1 MSVVTST
8 DEIEDSIQ
16 KRIPWLKLPES
27 QRVALGNSQKE
38 YDKRILD
45 FSIRNQIRYKGN
57 LVKQV
62 KRNEEEY
69 YESLLNYSR
78 KKLMLFPY
86 HLSDVV
92 VKGLR
97 VTPFTYYINM
107 LADIMEAEKSYDS
120 LPNFTAADGVRLLGI
135 GRNQYIDLMNQSRSS
150 RRLFRRNKNVR
161 ELLPIHPVNFHI
173 EPWFLICD
181 GCIVENDIRVLTPIE
196 KEVID
201 KLLDTG
207 PIICGTVDKDL
218 VRSLYNK
225 GLVYFEVPITNVDYV
240 YVPTLD
246 GFVMNRVQ
254 GDFLETLLYKIFVT
268 LDGQMTAKDIAE
280 VLDTDDELVRN
291 AISVFC
297 RLGFA
302 KKRQTGVEAMPL
314 HATWYGTSPDNSI
327 NPSPNISSLKDHHHS
342 SHAAATS
349 NTVDL
354 SSSLVSGD
362 KTEFDE
368 DEDLV
373 SALDSILSESPSES
387 SNIIASALA
396 TPTPSVSD
404 TGSKRIAFIF
414 DSSLTAFLMMGNL
427 STSLKS
433 HAVTLFEV
441 GKLGDE
447 AVDNFV
453 EELHNVKF
461 FAEGEAQ
468 RYSEHALT
476 LLHTIEGLRTS
487 NELDLIRGE
496 SLLNLDKSARQRVIQ
511 KSYRAIFSMAPI
523 NPEAC
528 SLPPISSVAFFG
540 TPCVE
545 VGSPWFRLFLY
556 ELVGNGLPSVYI
568 PMGTRVRRIPPL
580 LWTSPKV
587 VLSSGSHEPLILP
600 TGNALLTLNETLLNA
615 AVLLQGY
622 PDSNDDAE
630 VINVPFSFKDDF
642 DEKNEAAIGNDERA
656 FVNHP
661 SVQKLRKLL
670 SLDLLCGYIV
680 LVKYSPKIFHPKPF
694 YPTPKIPDDDE
705 TDSDSDDFED
715 IKDSSTAAD
724 TTLTE
729 SNKDQQERGETP
741 RSSAQSPDSLFA
753 IPTTASWS
761 NSITKDPR
769 KIVSKKFRLD
779 DGESFEDYR
788 LFDCLFGAPLFDEHL
803 NKQICI
809 KIIAADLLAPEK

>member
-1 MSVVTST
+1 
-8 DEIEDSIQ
+8 
-16 KRIPWLKLPES
+16 
-27 QRVALGNSQKE
+27 
-38 YDKRILD
+38 
-45 FSIRNQIRYKGN
+45 
-57 LVKQV
+57 
-62 KRNEEEY
+62 
-69 YESLLNYSR
+69 
-78 KKLMLFPY
+78 
-86 HLSDVV
+86 
-92 VKGLR
+92 
-97 VTPFTYYINM
+97 
-107 LADIMEAEKSYDS
+107 
-120 LPNFTAADGVRLLGI
+120 
-135 GRNQYIDLMNQSRSS
+135 
-150 RRLFRRNKNVR
+150 
-161 ELLPIHPVNFHI
+161 
-173 EPWFLICD
+173 
-181 GCIVENDIRVLTPIE
+181 
-196 KEVID
+196 
-201 KLLDTG
+201 
-207 PIICGTVDKDL
+207 
-218 VRSLYNK
+218 LYNK

-268 LDGQMTAKDIAE
+268 LDGQMTPKDIAE

-302 KKRQTGVEAMPL
+302 KKRQTGVESMPL
-314 HATWYGTSPDNSI
+314 HASWYGTSPDNSI
-327 NPSPNISSLKDHHHS
+327 NPSPNISSAKDHHNP
-342 SHAAATS
+342 SHVNS

-368 DEDLV
+368 DDDLV
-373 SALDSILSESPSES
+373 TALDSILSESPSES
-387 SNIIASALA
+387 SNNFSGSALA

-404 TGSKRIAFIF
+404 TGSKRIAFLF

-496 SLLNLDKSARQRVIQ
+496 SLLNLDKNARQRVIQ

-545 VGSPWFRLFLY
+545 VGSPWFRLWLY
-556 ELVGNGLPSVYI
+556 ELVGSGLPSVYI
-568 PMGTRVRRIPPL
+568 PMGTRVRRLPPL

-587 VLSSGSHEPLILP
+587 VLSTGSHEPLILP
-600 TGNALLTLNETLLNA
+600 TGNALLTLNETLLNG
-615 AVLLQGY
+615 AVLIQGY
-622 PDSNDDAE
+622 PDSIIDDAE
-630 VINVPFSFKDDF
+630 VVNVPFSFKDDF
-642 DEKNEAAIGNDERA
+642 DEKNDSALGKDERA

-661 SVQKLRKLL
+661 SVKKLRKLL

-680 LVKYSPKIFHPKPF
+680 LVKYSPKMFYPKSF
-694 YPTPKIPDDDE
+694 YPTLKLSNDE
-705 TDSDSDDFED
+705 SDSDSDGDDFED
-715 IKDSSTAAD
+715 VKETTNESIISIKEQERIESPRSTA
-724 TTLTE
+724 
-729 SNKDQQERGETP
+729 
-741 RSSAQSPDSLFA
+741 AQSPDSLFA

-788 LFDCLFGAPLFDEHL
+788 LFDCLYGAPLFDEHL

-809 KIIAADLLAPEK
+809 KIIAADLLSSENIHNVKFSVHHLIESTQKFVAKYRNFNTQIGMETDVNTLPLPTDPVSYDPIKNEVRLCYDVFNC